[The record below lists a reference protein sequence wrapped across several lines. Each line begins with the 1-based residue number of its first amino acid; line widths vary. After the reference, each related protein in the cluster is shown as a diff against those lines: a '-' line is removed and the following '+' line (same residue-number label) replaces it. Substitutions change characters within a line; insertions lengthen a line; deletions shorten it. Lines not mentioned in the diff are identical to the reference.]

1 MKKRI
6 LLIPLCVM
14 ALAACDH
21 VTSSSS
27 QSTSSSS
34 SATTEIVLPKT
45 LEEIKSNFEKTE
57 FNGYSFVD
65 NENGEYKG
73 TSTFKEN
80 EIFVKG
86 NKKEDGVTDEFVIYK
101 GYANNKFYDIENN
114 VTKKAMAKNIVE
126 AKQDTTTEITLEEA
140 KNEIASVKYNKEWFS
155 KYTVAIFSSDTKF
168 NVELKDNMYVA
179 TLNTFLGG
187 TKVASSTMKFSG
199 DNKFVGG
206 EIVFNQWTT
215 ENFDTTKKEPI
226 DEDQKPVSSYVKS
239 IEYKFDEKGDTTKLD
254 VDVSNYF
261 VKSLDEFYVS
271 SFDDKKA
278 NDGKGVAGK
287 YLSLDIRKFSPST
300 ALNTSM
306 TDFKFALSS
315 NPEVIEITD
324 SGFAKCLKEGT
335 ATVTIK
341 DLANNISLTKDI
353 TVETPALTS
362 IWLSTSNKNLTVGDK
377 QTIKIEAYPVES
389 KDELEVFSSAN
400 DVLSVGT
407 ISNRTSVEVTA
418 LKAGTATLTVRSKK
432 DTSISKSIDFVIKE
446 KSLNVDS
453 SWIVGEWHHSNTSFD
468 TTFTFR
474 KDGTGRVYQF
484 LDGDET
490 YGQNASFK
498 WSYDGNNITLSDWI
512 DVDGYFSE
520 PTKVTISSDKSKITI
535 VAKCYD
541 SDGVG
546 VDLTMSLTKVNDTSW
561 LVGTWI
567 ADDDDFGKTVLVFN
581 ADGTGTIKNGPYGSA
596 RKITWKYENNV
607 LSFPKDGWT
616 PTTYWVSKI
625 VSVSKDRIVI
635 NFEDDEG
642 FYNGVA
648 FTKAA

>member
-21 VTSSSS
+21 VISSSS

-86 NKKEDGVTDEFVIYK
+86 NKKEDGALDEFVIYK
-101 GYANNKFYDIENN
+101 GYANNKFYDIEDN
-114 VTKKAMAKNIVE
+114 VARKAMAKNIVE
-126 AKQDTTTEITLEEA
+126 TKQDTTTEITLEEA

-155 KYTVAIFSSDTKF
+155 KYTAAVFSTDTKF
-168 NVELKDNMYVA
+168 NVELKENMYVA

-199 DNKFVGG
+199 DNKFISG

-226 DEDQKPVSSYVKS
+226 DADQKPVSSYVKS
-239 IEYKFDEKGDTTKLD
+239 IEYKFEEKGDTTKLD
-254 VDVSNYF
+254 VDVSPYF

-306 TDFKFALSS
+306 ADFKFTLSS
-315 NPEVIEITD
+315 NPEVVEITD
-324 SGFAKCLKEGT
+324 FGYAKCLKEGT

-341 DLANNISLTKDI
+341 DLANNITLTKEI
-353 TVETPALTS
+353 TVETPALTA

-377 QTIKIEAYPVES
+377 QTIKIEALPVES

-400 DVLSVGT
+400 DILSVGA

-418 LKAGTATLTVRSKK
+418 LKAGNATLTVRSKK
-432 DTSISKSIDFVIKE
+432 DTSISKSINFVVKE
-446 KSLNVDS
+446 KSTSVDS
-453 SWIVGEWHHSNTSFD
+453 TWLIGEWKHVNTVFD
-468 TTFTFR
+468 TTFTFYANG
-474 KDGTGRVYQF
+474 DGKVHQLLVDDRSF
-484 LDGDET
+484 D
-490 YGQNASFK
+490 QNASFK
-498 WSYDGNNITLSDWI
+498 WTFDGTLKFTEWTTDEYESI
-512 DVDGYFSE
+512 GE
-520 PTKVTISSDKSKITI
+520 PTKVEVSADKTLLKITLT
-535 VAKCYD
+535 CR
-541 SDGVG
+541 DGG
-546 VDLTMSLTKVNDTSW
+546 GAPIDLPAELKKFNDTSW
-561 LVGTWI
+561 LLGTWNT
-567 ADDDDFGKTVLVFN
+567 DDDEDFGATVLVFKD
-581 ADGTGTIKNGPYGSA
+581 DGTGTIKNGSSSP
-596 RKITWKYENNV
+596 RKITWKYENNT
-607 LSFPKDGWT
+607 LSFPESGWT
-616 PTTYWVSKI
+616 PTTYWVRKV

-635 NFEDDEG
+635 DFEDDEG

>member
-140 KNEIASVKYNKEWFS
+140 KNEIASVKFNKEWFS

-187 TKVASSTMKFSG
+187 TKVASSTMKFTG

-239 IEYKFDEKGDTTKLD
+239 IEYKFEEKGDTTKLD

-271 SFDDKKA
+271 SFDDKKT

-446 KSLNVDS
+446 KTLNVDS

-561 LVGTWI
+561 LVGTWN

>member
-27 QSTSSSS
+27 QSTSTSS

-86 NKKEDGVTDEFVIYK
+86 NTKDDGATDEFVIYK
-101 GYANNKFYDIENN
+101 GYANNKFYDIEDN
-114 VTKKAMAKNIVE
+114 VARKAMVKNIVE
-126 AKQDTTTEITLEEA
+126 TKQDTTTEITLEEA

-155 KYTVAIFSSDTKF
+155 KYTATIFTSDTKF

-199 DNKFVGG
+199 DNKFLSG

-239 IEYKFDEKGDTTKLD
+239 IEYKFEEKGDTTKLD

-306 TDFKFALSS
+306 ADFKFTLSS

-324 SGFAKCLKEGT
+324 FGYAKCLKEGT

-377 QTIKIEAYPVES
+377 QTIKIEALPVDS

-418 LKAGTATLTVRSKK
+418 LKAGNATITVRSKK
-432 DTSISKSIDFVIKE
+432 DTSISKSIAFVIKE
-446 KSLNVDS
+446 KSTSVDS
-453 SWIVGEWHHSNTSFD
+453 TWLIGEWKHVNTVFD
-468 TTFTFR
+468 TTFKFYANG
-474 KDGTGRVYQF
+474 DGKVHQS
-484 LDGDET
+484 LDNGSLD
-490 YGQNASFK
+490 QNASFK
-498 WSYDGNNITLSDWI
+498 WTFDGTLKFTEWTTDEYVSI
-512 DVDGYFSE
+512 DE
-520 PTKVTISSDKSKITI
+520 PTKVELSADKTLIKITL
-535 VAKCYD
+535 KCCD
-541 SDGVG
+541 AEGAPI
-546 VDLTMSLTKVNDTSW
+546 DLKAELKKYNDTSW
-561 LVGTWI
+561 LVGTWN
-567 ADDDDFGKTVLVFN
+567 ADDDAFGTTVLVFN
-581 ADGTGTIKNGPYGSA
+581 ADGTGTIKNGPYSA
-596 RKITWKYENNV
+596 RKITWKYENNT
-607 LSFPKDGWT
+607 LSFPESGWK
-616 PTTYWVSKI
+616 PTTYWVRKV

-635 NFEDDEG
+635 DFEDDEG

-648 FTKAA
+648 FTKDA

>member
-21 VTSSSS
+21 VI
-27 QSTSSSS
+27 SSS

-73 TSTFKEN
+73 TSIFKEN

-86 NKKEDGVTDEFVIYK
+86 NTKDGGATDEFVIYK
-101 GYANNKFYDIENN
+101 GYANNKFYDIEDN
-114 VTKKAMAKNIVE
+114 VARKAMIKNIVE
-126 AKQDTTTEITLEEA
+126 TKQDTTTEITLEKA

-155 KYTVAIFSSDTKF
+155 KCTATIFTSDAKF

-199 DNKFVGG
+199 DNKFLSG

-239 IEYKFDEKGDTTKLD
+239 IEYKFEEKGDTTKLD

-306 TDFKFALSS
+306 ADFKFTLSS

-324 SGFAKCLKEGT
+324 FGYAKCLKEGT

-377 QTIKIEAYPVES
+377 QTIKIEALPADS

-418 LKAGTATLTVRSKK
+418 LKAGNATITVRSKK
-432 DTSISKSIDFVIKE
+432 NTSISKSINFVIKE
-446 KSLNVDS
+446 KSASVDS
-453 SWIVGEWHHSNTSFD
+453 TWLIGEWKYANTVFD
-468 TTFTFR
+468 TTFTFNS
-474 KDGTGRVYQF
+474 DGTGEVSQTVI
-484 LDGDET
+484 DWNGMQQST
-490 YGQNASFK
+490 TFK
-498 WSYDGNNITLSDWI
+498 WEYNGQLIFTDWGR
-512 DVDGYFSE
+512 DEYLVK
-520 PTKVTISSDKSKITI
+520 PTTINVASDKSSIYI
-535 VAKCYD
+535 EMECD
-541 SDGVG
+541 DGEGFVN
-546 VDLTMSLTKVNDTSW
+546 VKMTLKKFNDTSW
-561 LVGTWI
+561 LVGTWN
-567 ADDDDFGKTVLVFN
+567 ADDEDFGAVLVFN
-581 ADGTGTIKNGPYGSA
+581 ADGTGTFKGSYGSP
-596 RKITWKYENNV
+596 RKITWKYENNT
-607 LSFPKDGWT
+607 LSFPEDGWT
-616 PTTYWVSKI
+616 PITYKVSKV
-625 VSVSKDRIVI
+625 VSVSKNRIVI
-635 NFEDDEG
+635 DFEDDYEELIK
-642 FYNGVA
+642 GVA
-648 FTKAA
+648 FTKVA

>member
-86 NKKEDGVTDEFVIYK
+86 NKKEDGALDEFVIYK
-101 GYANNKFYDIENN
+101 GYANNKFYDIEDN
-114 VTKKAMAKNIVE
+114 VARKAMAKNIVE
-126 AKQDTTTEITLEEA
+126 TKQDTTTEITLEEA

-155 KYTVAIFSSDTKF
+155 KYTAAVFSTDTKF
-168 NVELKDNMYVA
+168 NVELKENMYVA

-187 TKVASSTMKFSG
+187 TKVASSTMKFSS
-199 DNKFVGG
+199 DNKFISG

-226 DEDQKPVSSYVKS
+226 DADQKPVSSYVKS
-239 IEYKFDEKGDTTKLD
+239 IEYKFEEKGDTTKLD
-254 VDVSNYF
+254 VDVSPYF

-306 TDFKFALSS
+306 TDFKFTLSS
-315 NPEVIEITD
+315 NPEVVEITD
-324 SGFAKCLKEGT
+324 FGYAKCLKEGT

-341 DLANNISLTKDI
+341 DLANNITLTKEI
-353 TVETPALTS
+353 TVETPALTA

-377 QTIKIEAYPVES
+377 QTIKIEALPVES

-400 DVLSVGT
+400 DILSVGA

-418 LKAGTATLTVRSKK
+418 LKAGNATITVRSKK
-432 DTSISKSIDFVIKE
+432 DTSITKSIDFVVKE
-446 KSLNVDS
+446 KSTSVDS
-453 SWIVGEWHHSNTSFD
+453 TWLVGEWKHANTVFD
-468 TTFTFR
+468 TTFTFYANGEG
-474 KDGTGRVYQF
+474 KVHQSLDDGNLDQNATFKWAFDGTLKF
-484 LDGDET
+484 TEWTSDDGYINEPSKVEVSADK
-490 YGQNASFK
+490 SVLK
-498 WSYDGNNITLSDWI
+498 ITLLCRDAEGSPI
-512 DVDGYFSE
+512 DLKAE
-520 PTKVTISSDKSKITI
+520 LKKI
-535 VAKCYD
+535 
-541 SDGVG
+541 
-546 VDLTMSLTKVNDTSW
+546 NDTSW
-561 LVGTWI
+561 LVGTWN
-567 ADDDDFGKTVLVFN
+567 ADDDDFGTTVLVFN
-581 ADGTGTIKNGPYGSA
+581 ADGTGSIKNGSYSP
-596 RKITWKYENNV
+596 RKITWKYENNT
-607 LSFPKDGWT
+607 LSFPESGWT
-616 PTTYWVSKI
+616 PTTYWVRKV

-635 NFEDDEG
+635 DFEDDEG

>member
-21 VTSSSS
+21 VISSSS

-86 NKKEDGVTDEFVIYK
+86 NKKEDGALDEFVIYK
-101 GYANNKFYDIENN
+101 GYANNKFYDIEDN
-114 VTKKAMAKNIVE
+114 VARKAMAKNIVE
-126 AKQDTTTEITLEEA
+126 TKQDTTTEITLEEA

-155 KYTVAIFSSDTKF
+155 KYTAAVFSTDTKF
-168 NVELKDNMYVA
+168 NVELKENMYVA

-199 DNKFVGG
+199 DNKFISG

-226 DEDQKPVSSYVKS
+226 DADQKPVSSYVKS
-239 IEYKFDEKGDTTKLD
+239 IEYKFEEKGDTTKLD
-254 VDVSNYF
+254 VDVSPYF

-306 TDFKFALSS
+306 ADFKFTLSS
-315 NPEVIEITD
+315 NPEVVEITD
-324 SGFAKCLKEGT
+324 FGYAKCLKEGT

-341 DLANNISLTKDI
+341 DLANNITLTKEI
-353 TVETPALTS
+353 TVETPALTA

-377 QTIKIEAYPVES
+377 QTIKIEALPVES

-400 DVLSVGT
+400 DILSVGA

-418 LKAGTATLTVRSKK
+418 LKAGNATITVRSKK
-432 DTSISKSIDFVIKE
+432 DTSIKKSIDFVIKE
-446 KSLNVDS
+446 KSTSVDS
-453 SWIVGEWHHSNTSFD
+453 TWLVGEWKHANTVFD
-468 TTFTFR
+468 TTFTFYANGEG
-474 KDGTGRVYQF
+474 KVHQSLDDGNLDQNATFKWAFDGTLKF
-484 LDGDET
+484 TEWTTDDGYINEPSKVEVSEDK
-490 YGQNASFK
+490 SLLK
-498 WSYDGNNITLSDWI
+498 ITL
-512 DVDGYFSE
+512 
-520 PTKVTISSDKSKITI
+520 
-535 VAKCYD
+535 KCYD
-541 SDGVG
+541 AEGTPIN
-546 VDLTMSLTKVNDTSW
+546 LNAELKKFNDTSW
-561 LVGTWI
+561 LVGTWN
-567 ADDDDFGKTVLVFN
+567 ADDDDFGTTVMVFK
-581 ADGTGTIKNGPYGSA
+581 ADGTGTIKNGPYGSP
-596 RKITWKYENNV
+596 RKITWKYENNT
-607 LSFPKDGWT
+607 LSFPESGWT
-616 PTTYWVSKI
+616 PSTYWVSKV

-635 NFEDDEG
+635 NFEDDDG

>member
-86 NKKEDGVTDEFVIYK
+86 NTKDDGVTDEFVIYK
-101 GYANNKFYDIENN
+101 GYANNKFYDIEDN
-114 VTKKAMAKNIVE
+114 VIRKAMVKNIVE
-126 AKQDTTTEITLEEA
+126 TKQDTTTEITLEEA

-155 KYTVAIFSSDTKF
+155 KYTASIFTSDTKF

-199 DNKFVGG
+199 DNKFLSG

-239 IEYKFDEKGDTTKLD
+239 IEYKFEEKGDTTKLD
-254 VDVSNYF
+254 VDVSPYF

-278 NDGKGVAGK
+278 NDGKGVAGE

-306 TDFKFALSS
+306 ADFKFTLSS
-315 NPEVIEITD
+315 NPEVIEITN
-324 SGFAKCLKEGT
+324 SGSAKCLKEGT

-377 QTIKIEAYPVES
+377 QTIKIEAYPVAS

-418 LKAGTATLTVRSKK
+418 LKAGNATLTVRSKK
-432 DTSISKSIDFVIKE
+432 DTSISKSINFVIKE

-535 VAKCYD
+535 VAKCYN

-561 LVGTWI
+561 LVGTWN

>member
-6 LLIPLCVM
+6 FLIPLCVM

-86 NKKEDGVTDEFVIYK
+86 NTKNDGATDEFVIYK
-101 GYANNKFYDIENN
+101 GYANNKFYDIEDN
-114 VTKKAMAKNIVE
+114 VIRKAMVKNIVE
-126 AKQDTTTEITLEEA
+126 TKQDTTTEITLEEA

-155 KYTVAIFSSDTKF
+155 KYTASIFTSDTKF

-199 DNKFVGG
+199 DNKFLSG

-239 IEYKFDEKGDTTKLD
+239 IEYKFEEKGDTTKLD

-278 NDGKGVAGK
+278 NDGKGVAGE

-306 TDFKFALSS
+306 ADFKFTLSS
-315 NPEVIEITD
+315 NPEVIEITN
-324 SGFAKCLKEGT
+324 SGSAKCLKEGT

-377 QTIKIEAYPVES
+377 QTIKIEAYPVAS

-418 LKAGTATLTVRSKK
+418 LKAGNATLTVRSKK
-432 DTSISKSIDFVIKE
+432 NTSISKSINFVIKE
-446 KSLNVDS
+446 KSTSVDS
-453 SWIVGEWHHSNTSFD
+453 TWLVGEWKHANTVFD
-468 TTFTFR
+468 TTFKFNS
-474 KDGTGRVYQF
+474 DGTGEVSQTVLEYNGMQQS
-484 LDGDET
+484 T
-490 YGQNASFK
+490 TFK
-498 WSYDGNNITLSDWI
+498 WEYNGQLIFTEWGRDEYL
-512 DVDGYFSE
+512 VK
-520 PTKVTISSDKSKITI
+520 PTTINVASDKSSIYI
-535 VAKCYD
+535 EMKCD
-541 SDGVG
+541 DGSGEGLVT
-546 VDLTMSLTKVNDTSW
+546 VKMTLKKFNDTSW
-561 LVGTWI
+561 LVGTWN
-567 ADDDDFGKTVLVFN
+567 ADDDYFGTTVMVFK
-581 ADGTGTIKNGPYGSA
+581 ADGTGTIKNGPSYSSA
-596 RKITWKYENNV
+596 KSFSWTYDGKT
-607 LSFPKDGWT
+607 LSFPEDDWK
-616 PTTYWVSKI
+616 PTMYWVSKV

-635 NFEDDEG
+635 NFEDDDG

>member
-140 KNEIASVKYNKEWFS
+140 KNEIASVKFNKEWFS

-187 TKVASSTMKFSG
+187 TKVASSTMKFTG

-215 ENFDTTKKEPI
+215 ENFDTTKKESI

-239 IEYKFDEKGDTTKLD
+239 IEYKFEEKGDTTKLD

-446 KSLNVDS
+446 KTLNVDS

-561 LVGTWI
+561 LVGTWN